1 MCLYL
6 ICRNPKLLTESK
18 NVIFLSLFLF
28 LPCLWQATFIS
39 CYQEN
44 AIWSNLG
51 ANCSHLPNLIMC
63 FVNQA
68 LRRSTRRWQMM
79 SNIWL
84 EKRLLYKL
92 GDSGPESRWPI
103 GILQYFE
110 PLLTEN
116 SDMSESEDHFL
127 LLILFAAIVAL
138 WECLNPPLPKN
149 ERKQSTALY
158 QILSTVAAVNT
169 KSYIVKPAFAL
180 PPKEIHWTH
189 SYSDVFF
196 PFVEDQSPFCR

>member
-6 ICRNPKLLTESK
+6 VCKNLKLLTESK
-18 NVIFLSLFLF
+18 NVIFLSLLFLC

-68 LRRSTRRWQMM
+68 LRRSTQRWQMM

-103 GILQYFE
+103 RILQYFE
-110 PLLTEN
+110 PPLTEK
-116 SDMSESEDHFL
+116 SE
-127 LLILFAAIVAL
+127 I
-138 WECLNPPLPKN
+138 P
-149 ERKQSTALY
+149 QS
-158 QILSTVAAVNT
+158 
-169 KSYIVKPAFAL
+169 K
-180 PPKEIHWTH
+180 
-189 SYSDVFF
+189 D
-196 PFVEDQSPFCR
+196 SPFSAAYIICSNCSVVRIMFQPRTPEKWKKTKHGPLSALIYSSCC

>member
-1 MCLYL
+1 MCLHL
-6 ICRNPKLLTESK
+6 ICENLKLLTASK
-18 NVIFLSLFLF
+18 NVIFLSLLF
-28 LPCLWQATFIS
+28 LCLPRLWQATFIS

-68 LRRSTRRWQMM
+68 LRRSTQRWQMM

-103 GILQYFE
+103 RILQYFE
-110 PLLTEN
+110 PPLTEK
-116 SDMSESEDHFL
+116 SE
-127 LLILFAAIVAL
+127 I
-138 WECLNPPLPKN
+138 P
-149 ERKQSTALY
+149 QS
-158 QILSTVAAVNT
+158 
-169 KSYIVKPAFAL
+169 K
-180 PPKEIHWTH
+180 
-189 SYSDVFF
+189 D
-196 PFVEDQSPFCR
+196 SPFSAAYIICSNCSVVRIIFQPPTPEKWKKTKHGPLSDLIYSSCC